1 MVEPD
6 VSLSA
11 DHELSRGTKPFSQT
25 FDEESVS
32 MLSPFTLS
40 LGSPPSS
47 SFRVRARIMR
57 RRYASPAQVD
67 TPSSSRPR
75 TTDSAMD
82 EAMRSDRWSSVAG
95 VMTGLLA
102 PIVGLGGI
110 VGELGS
116 MLGDIARIPP
126 DPPACEPSGSS
137 PPLVLNERGA
147 RERFFICRRC
157 WAGEICAR
165 EG

>member
-1 MVEPD
+1 VGLNP
-6 VSLSA
+6 
-11 DHELSRGTKPFSQT
+11 SRRH
-25 FDEESVS
+25 S
-32 MLSPFTLS
+32 MRRASRCCHLS
-40 LGSPPSS
+40 LCRSARRLLRHFESGRGSCVVDMLVPP
-47 SFRVRARIMR
+47 RWILPAAVDRGRRIARWN
-57 RRYASPAQVD
+57 
-67 TPSSSRPR
+67 
-75 TTDSAMD
+75 